1 MSIARY
7 IVETCYENV
16 YSQFL
21 DQFLDDGLFES
32 AEEDK
37 LVEYQSHFE
46 LSISVLNRNG
56 ALDKAV
62 RASIL
67 RDLINGENITG
78 RVKISGNLPFKLM
91 KSEEL
96 IAVMKNVKL
105 SEQRVHTEYKGKSS
119 GLSIKIAKGV
129 YYRTSGFKGKPIKN
143 LSMDYIDVGLLALTT
158 KHIYFASK
166 IKNFRIRYDR
176 IVAVKPYSDGVG
188 IQKDGVSS
196 KPMIFSN
203 IDGWFCYNF
212 L

>member
-1 MSIARY
+1 M
-7 IVETCYENV
+7 ETCYENV

-96 IAVMKNVKL
+96 IAVMKK
-105 SEQRVHTEYKGKSS
+105 
-119 GLSIKIAKGV
+119 
-129 YYRTSGFKGKPIKN
+129 
-143 LSMDYIDVGLLALTT
+143 
-158 KHIYFASK
+158 
-166 IKNFRIRYDR
+166 
-176 IVAVKPYSDGVG
+176 
-188 IQKDGVSS
+188 
-196 KPMIFSN
+196 
-203 IDGWFCYNF
+203 C
-212 L
+212 